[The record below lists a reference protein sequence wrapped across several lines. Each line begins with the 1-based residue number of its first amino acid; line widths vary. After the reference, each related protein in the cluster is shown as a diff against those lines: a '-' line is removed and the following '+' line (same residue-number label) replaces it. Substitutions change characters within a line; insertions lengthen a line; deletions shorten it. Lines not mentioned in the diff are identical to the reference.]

1 MNGVDAEKAGVG
13 VVQSERKSERQ
24 PSNRGEVGT
33 AEVDTAEVD
42 TAEVTHNGASSTAIA
57 ATTPAVRS
65 PSGTK
70 GFFQKLFLG
79 VAFATTATVSAVMG
93 AGLMFMLPPSA
104 DNEAPKDVRQVVG
117 SIFNQGF
124 GYKIT
129 RPVNILVLGIDR
141 FMDAPVSAPGD
152 GLKEGATTAFSGR
165 SDVMLLVGVN
175 PADNTASILSI
186 PRDTRVE
193 IPGSGVAKV
202 NHANMEGGA
211 ALAAQTI
218 SANFDGVPV
227 DRYLRVSTDA
237 FRELVDLLGGVEV
250 YVPYPMQYEDVTQK
264 LKIDLDEGWQ
274 TLNGDQ
280 AEQFARF
287 RRDRLGDVGRVQRQQ
302 LLLQALKNRLA
313 SPAILPKLPQV
324 LELMQK
330 YVDTNL
336 TLEEMLALVNF
347 GLNVDQEQFRM
358 VMLPGRF
365 STPDES
371 IASYW
376 IMNRAERSRVMRDF
390 FQVGP
395 TMTIDDLPE
404 APTRLRIAVQNAT
417 NDPKLGRE
425 VAQYLREQG
434 FEDVYTVRDW
444 PDWQSQTQ
452 IIVQRGDLQGAQ
464 ALEAMLGLGQVV
476 SASTGDLESDLT
488 IRVGTDWQT
497 RVQPNGDSTFEG
509 FTN

>member
-1 MNGVDAEKAGVG
+1 M
-13 VVQSERKSERQ
+13 VQFKRKSELQ
-24 PSNRGEVGT
+24 NPIELNTIETDPGV
-33 AEVDTAEVD
+33 VPV
-42 TAEVTHNGASSTAIA
+42 I
-57 ATTPAVRS
+57 ATTSSSAKAA
-65 PSGTK
+65 PSRAKPPWQT
-70 GFFQKLFLG
+70 LTLG
-79 VAFATTATVSAVMG
+79 IAFTTTAAISAIMG
-93 AGLMFMLPPSA
+93 AALMLTLPPSA
-104 DNEAPKDVRQVVG
+104 GTAAPKDVRQVVG
-117 SIFNQGF
+117 SLFNQGF
-124 GYKIT
+124 GYKVT

-141 FMDAPVSAPGD
+141 YMDAPVRSAGD
-152 GLKEGATTAFSGR
+152 RLDQESDTTFSGR

-175 PADNTASILSI
+175 PINNTANILSI

-193 IPGSGVAKV
+193 IPGAGVAKV

-218 SANFDGVPV
+218 SYNFDGVPI
-227 DRYLRVSTDA
+227 DRYVRVSTDA

-264 LKIDLDEGWQ
+264 LKIDLAEGWQ

-302 LLLQALKNRLA
+302 ILLQALKNRLA
-313 SPAILPKLPQV
+313 NPAVLPKLPQV
-324 LELMQK
+324 LQLMQK

-336 TLEEMLALVNF
+336 TLDEMLALINF

-376 IMNRAERSRVMRDF
+376 IMNRTERDRIMRDF
-390 FQVGP
+390 FQVG
-395 TMTIDDLPE
+395 TATTLDDLPE
-404 APTRLRIAVQNAT
+404 LPSNLRIAVQNAT
-417 NDPKLGRE
+417 SDPTLGRE
-425 VAQYLREQG
+425 VVRYLRDQG
-434 FEDVYTVRDW
+434 FENVYTVRDW
-444 PDWQSQTQ
+444 ADLQSQTQ

-464 ALEAMLGLGQVV
+464 ALETTLGLGRVV

-488 IRVGTDWQT
+488 IRIGSDWQT
-497 RVQPNGDSTFEG
+497 RVEPPSQSSAPLVDQPQ
-509 FTN
+509 

>member
-1 MNGVDAEKAGVG
+1 MNGVNSVDADEAGVG
-13 VVQSERKSERQ
+13 VVQSEHKSELQ
-24 PSNRGEVGT
+24 QSNTVDAHAAETSRAVTSVKSVSTTTAAPTSEAVSVGSRRLWR
-33 AEVDTAEVD
+33 
-42 TAEVTHNGASSTAIA
+42 N
-57 ATTPAVRS
+57 
-65 PSGTK
+65 
-70 GFFQKLFLG
+70 LCLG
-79 VAFATTATVSAVMG
+79 VAFVTTAAVSAVMG
-93 AGLMFMLPPSA
+93 AGLMLTLPPSA
-104 DNEAPKDVRQVVG
+104 GTAAPKDVRQVVG
-117 SIFNQGF
+117 SLFNQGF
-124 GYKIT
+124 GYQIT

-141 FMDAPVSAPGD
+141 YMDAPMSEPGD
-152 GLKEGATTAFSGR
+152 GLKEGSTTTFSGR

-175 PADNTASILSI
+175 PTDNTAHILSI

-193 IPGSGVAKV
+193 IPGSGVAKA
-202 NHANMEGGA
+202 NHANMEGGP

-227 DRYLRVSTDA
+227 DRYVRVSTDA

-250 YVPYPMQYEDVTQK
+250 YVPYPMQYEDETQK
-264 LKIDLDEGWQ
+264 LKIDLAEGWQ

-287 RRDRLGDVGRVQRQQ
+287 RSDRLGDVGRVQRQQ
-302 LLLQALKNRLA
+302 QILQALKNRLA
-313 SPAILPKLPQV
+313 SPAVLPKLPQV

-347 GLNVDQEQFRM
+347 GLNVDQERFRM

-376 IMNRAERSRVMRDF
+376 IMNRAERDRIMRDF
-390 FQVGP
+390 FQVG
-395 TMTIDDLPE
+395 TATTLDDLP
-404 APTRLRIAVQNAT
+404 ASPSRLSIAVQNST
-417 NDPKLGRE
+417 DDPNLGRE
-425 VAQYLREQG
+425 MAQYLRDQG
-434 FEDVYTVRDW
+434 FENVYTVRDW
-444 PDWQSQTQ
+444 SDSQSQTQ

-464 ALEAMLGLGQVV
+464 AVETLLGLGQVV

-488 IRVGTDWQT
+488 IRVGTDWQN
-497 RVQPNGDSTFEG
+497 RFQDDVDNAPDG